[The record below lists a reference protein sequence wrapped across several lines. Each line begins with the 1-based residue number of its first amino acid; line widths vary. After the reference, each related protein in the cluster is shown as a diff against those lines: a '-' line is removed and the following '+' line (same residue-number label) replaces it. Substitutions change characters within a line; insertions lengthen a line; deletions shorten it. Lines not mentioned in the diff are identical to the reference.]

1 MTTIKAFIVKCL
13 KSLNAIPIA
22 FMDIYLEDS
31 PEFRKMGV
39 KLEDAEMMNFVRITL
54 HSFYCQFTTFGAI

>member
-1 MTTIKAFIVKCL
+1 
-13 KSLNAIPIA
+13 
-22 FMDIYLEDS
+22 MDIYLEDS